1 MKGGEEVASAV
12 LTFTIIGWAFGCI
25 GVRHCRRSFG
35 RSVGG
40 SGFWFYDNF
49 FLWRIVDIYRA
60 RRTHFWQ
67 NGVDIYNPTCT
78 VPVLRRELISIIII
92 VQYRG
97 VLGKDIRIN
106 QIKNIKSENF
116 HRNIEISLSIRSV
129 QIGCCTDRPPHSS
142 VLA

>member
-49 FLWRIVDIYRA
+49 FLWRIVVFTAPDVHIFG
-60 RRTHFWQ
+60 RT
-67 NGVDIYNPTCT
+67 V
-78 VPVLRRELISIIII
+78 
-92 VQYRG
+92 
-97 VLGKDIRIN
+97 
-106 QIKNIKSENF
+106 
-116 HRNIEISLSIRSV
+116 
-129 QIGCCTDRPPHSS
+129 
-142 VLA
+142 